1 MKNLGNLMKQA
12 QEMQEK
18 MAKFQE
24 ELESLEIDGQ
34 AGGGLVRLTLGGKGA
49 LKGVRIDPS
58 LLKPEEAE
66 VVEDLI
72 LAAFNDAKSK
82 LDEKVQSE
90 TQAMMGGLPLPPGM
104 KLPF

>member
-24 ELESLEIDGQ
+24 ELESVAVDGQ
-34 AGGGLVRLTLGGKGA
+34 AGGGLVSVTLSGKGA
-49 LKGVRIDPS
+49 LKNVKIDQG

-72 LAAFNDAKSK
+72 IAAFNDAKTK
-82 LDEKVQSE
+82 LDQKVQEE
-90 TQAMMGGLPLPPGM
+90 TQSMMGGLPLPPGM